1 MFAYVLTLLFS
12 IQLSGPAA
20 QQDEVK
26 DALAHAE
33 ALYYEARF
41 KDSIQLLTRVDELLR
56 GKTDRPQDRIN
67 AKVQLALAYIGL
79 NDNEQAK
86 AFFREVYSL
95 DPNYVIDTSQFS
107 PKIISLANEARADA
121 GELRCVS
128 AREDA
133 RKKLDAGNAMGVM
146 AVIGSMKSQCKDL
159 AAFEPATADLLYRSG
174 LESYKRA
181 DYRDAVQKFKSAT
194 TLDPKHELAGQYYEL
209 TQSKLQVK
217 TDQLLIAW
225 RRDYEARQLTQA
237 AADYRIIKAST
248 DGSNAQAMAEI
259 QTEYR
264 RALTEL
270 VETWNRTC
278 ATGSEATMNGIKTLI
293 AELLPEPSF
302 GEDIR
307 GRMTTCSRSSGC
319 MQAGAALALTRLKTK
334 VNPEISPTLRSFLR
348 EPQTVRVKTKID
360 ETGNVVMAEAV
371 GTNPMLN
378 NVVRNAVERWK
389 FAPAIDANGPRCV
402 ETEIPIIVGP

>member
-1 MFAYVLTLLFS
+1 MFAYVLALLFS
-12 IQLSGPAA
+12 IQVNGPAV

-41 KDSIQLLTRVDELLR
+41 KDSIQLLNRVDELLR

-95 DPNYVIDTSQFS
+95 DPNYILDTTQFS

-121 GELRCVS
+121 VELRCVN

-146 AVIGSMKSQCKDL
+146 AVIGSMKPQCKDL

-194 TLDPKHELAGQYYEL
+194 TLDPKHELAAQYYEL
-209 TQSKLQVK
+209 TQNKLQVK

-237 AADYRIIKAST
+237 AADYRIIKAAN

-259 QTEYR
+259 QSEYR

-270 VETWNRTC
+270 VDTWNRSC
-278 ATGSEATMNGIKTLI
+278 PTGNETTMNG
-293 AELLPEPSF
+293 
-302 GEDIR
+302 
-307 GRMTTCSRSSGC
+307 
-319 MQAGAALALTRLKTK
+319 
-334 VNPEISPTLRSFLR
+334 
-348 EPQTVRVKTKID
+348 
-360 ETGNVVMAEAV
+360 
-371 GTNPMLN
+371 
-378 NVVRNAVERWK
+378 
-389 FAPAIDANGPRCV
+389 
-402 ETEIPIIVGP
+402 